1 MELLLRDDVP
11 GLGTRGD
18 IVNVARG
25 YARNFLLP
33 KGLAEVPTPEA
44 IAAFRKKAEKVK
56 AELEIVKAG
65 KMEVAQKLATV
76 ALSISM
82 KASEEGHLYGSVG
95 PRHIVDALEP
105 EGFEVDEKSV
115 LLDPPLKEI
124 GEYDVTIS
132 LHPEVQ
138 VPIKVTV
145 AADED

>member
-11 GLGTRGD
+11 GVGMRGD

-33 KGLAEVPTPEA
+33 KGLAEVPTPQAVE
-44 IAAFRKKAEKVK
+44 AFRKRAAKVK
-56 AELEIVKAG
+56 AELELVKAD
-65 KMEVAQKLATV
+65 KMELATKLAAV
-76 ALSISM
+76 SISIAM

-95 PRHIVDALEP
+95 PRQIVEALAP
-105 EGFEVDEKSV
+105 KGFEVDEKSV
-115 LLDPPLKEI
+115 LLDPHLKEI

-145 AADED
+145 AAEAD